1 MWYNIQCYMWYSI
14 QCFLFFFPERFLEIV
29 YHLWALNSRET
40 QSMYYALQIGLL
52 KDKAGEDS
60 FFLQLM

>member
-1 MWYNIQCYMWYSI
+1 M
-14 QCFLFFFPERFLEIV
+14 FPFFFPERFLEIV

>member
-1 MWYNIQCYMWYSI
+1 M
-14 QCFLFFFPERFLEIV
+14 FPFFFPERFLEIV

-60 FFLQLM
+60 FFSAVNVRTIFILAPTK